1 MSAQASAEQRRGLDA
16 QARRRAQTF
25 FEGPMVL
32 EAGAGTG
39 KTSVL
44 VARVVTWCLGPGWP
58 KAKACC
64 TRTDS
69 DEDTIAARVMQG
81 VVAITFTEAAAA
93 EMARRIGKALFAL
106 ERGDEIPPGI
116 DADALRHAVA
126 VSLES
131 EDHDEVERILVV
143 RARALL
149 GALDRLQARTIHSFC
164 KKLLDEHP
172 LEIGWHPSF
181 EVDADGL
188 ELARIGREV
197 LEEVLEREDSET
209 REALHTLAAKEV
221 GPGALEKHLLTL
233 MKDSV
238 SPQVLESDPLAPDRV
253 QRAARELEAS
263 LRRVSEIASPA
274 FSGAQRVRNAQAI
287 VIALE
292 ASTRLIE
299 PLATTSR
306 NVPIP
311 ELLETSLHA
320 LKACWPENLRK
331 HLKDKWA
338 KDDLGKIEAECLG
351 SAATELAARS
361 MALLAQLEIWWTID
375 PSSLRAL
382 RHVLSN
388 LLSKASERLRVE
400 GVASFEALLIG
411 ALDLLRKNPGLCA
424 QIRSGIDQLLVD
436 EFQDTNR
443 VQCELV
449 ERLALSGPEEM
460 RPGLFLV
467 GDPKQSIY
475 GWRQADLQAYDA
487 FVEKLCERGGVRGQ
501 LFVNFRSTEEVLNE
515 VTEVIAP
522 VMKAELGLQPNFAP
536 LVPSGDVTS
545 IADGVEYWVS
555 WYWNE
560 EKKEPKS
567 PSAAQSAELE
577 ARAVA
582 QKIRALHSSENVA
595 WKEIGVL
602 VRSNDHAMAFVE
614 GFRQARIPYAVE
626 RDRNYYK
633 KREIIDAAAL
643 LRIVLDPYDSLAL
656 VTWLRC
662 SAVGVPD
669 AALIPLWKESFP
681 EKVAALRPC
690 LAEEKGNTDAAL
702 TEALEAVE
710 RARAQIPGEVLG
722 IERIGHWPFNLRFA
736 LRALLRLRCSLV
748 EDPFDHFI
756 ARLRSVVLFEATEA
770 ARYLG
775 AFRVANLERFF
786 AQVQLYYREYAG
798 DLHQLLRQLRRS
810 LAQGWEAEE
819 ARPRAGFEDA
829 VAVMTI
835 HKAKGLEF
843 DTVFL
848 PGLHKRGRSG
858 GSGEALVS
866 RVEWDER
873 AQATWEWEF
882 DGYCSLGVGEQRR
895 RRSERES
902 AERVR
907 LLYVA
912 MTRAKR
918 RLILL
923 GNWPDPVERKK
934 IGQARSA
941 LDLLCWRQS
950 SLPDLRHAM
959 EELVASGKTSL
970 VEAGIRWCFPTLD
983 RESVSERVVDGHAF
997 KFELRSVEQS
1007 AACIQQQRAAAS
1019 ARMAR
1024 RFGAGPSQWAHEERD
1039 GVGAERVN
1047 MGIGLDAAAAMA
1059 VGSVIHALLEAFD
1072 FGEDART
1079 AFQRQR
1085 ERISDLVRSEL
1096 RASAEE
1102 EDYACACARTLA
1114 LWDGFGGGP
1123 LFARFCEI
1131 GNMPHVRELPILLP
1145 PDGNSETS
1153 PVGFVG
1159 GKIDLCYRD
1168 ASGEFAVVDYK
1179 TDRVHSEAELRERAE
1194 RYRLQGAAYQRAV
1207 REAMGLEANP
1217 RFELWFLDS
1226 SRIWIDVEQ
1235 RSGFGPFGSED

>member
-1 MSAQASAEQRRGLDA
+1 MRAQASTEQLRDLDA
-16 QARRRAQTF
+16 QARRRAQTLF
-25 FEGPMVL
+25 QEPMVL

-44 VARVVTWCLGPGWP
+44 VARVVTWCVGPGWP
-58 KAKACC
+58 KAKARCAQK
-64 TRTDS
+64 DS
-69 DEDTIAARVMQG
+69 DEETIAARVMQG

-106 ERGDEIPPGI
+106 ERRDEIPPGI
-116 DADALRHAVA
+116 DADVLRHAVA
-126 VSLES
+126 ASLEPS
-131 EDHDEVERILVV
+131 EQDDVEGILAA

-188 ELARIGREV
+188 KLARIGREV
-197 LEEVLEREDSET
+197 LEEVLEREDPET
-209 REALHTLAAKEV
+209 REALGVLAAKEV

-233 MKDSV
+233 VKDSV
-238 SPQVLESDPLAPDRV
+238 SPQVFESDPLAPERV
-253 QRAARELEAS
+253 QRAACELEAS

-274 FSGAQRVRNAQAI
+274 FSGAQRVKNAQAI

-292 ASTRLIE
+292 ASIRLIE
-299 PLATTSR
+299 PLATASR

-311 ELLETSLHA
+311 ELLEMSLHA

-338 KDDLGKIEAECLG
+338 KDDLGKTEGECLG
-351 SAATELAARS
+351 SAATELTAQS
-361 MALLAQLEIWWTID
+361 MALLAQLKIWWTVE
-375 PSSLRAL
+375 PSTLRAL

-388 LLSKASERLRVE
+388 LLSNVSKRLRAE

-411 ALDLLRKNPGLCA
+411 ARDLLRKSPGVCA

-449 ERLALSGPEEM
+449 ERLALLGPEEM

-475 GWRQADLQAYDA
+475 GWRQADLQAYDT
-487 FVEKLCERGGVRGQ
+487 FIEKLCERGGVRGQ
-501 LFVNFRSTEEVLNE
+501 LFVNFRSTEAVLNE

-522 VMKAELGLQPNFAP
+522 VMKAARGLQPEFAP

-545 IADGVEYWVS
+545 IADGVEHWVS
-555 WYWNE
+555 WHWDEE
-560 EKKEPKS
+560 EKAPKS

-582 QKIRALHSSENVA
+582 QKIRALHSSDAVP
-595 WKEIGVL
+595 WKEMAVL
-602 VRSNDHAMAFVE
+602 VRSNDQATPFIEAFR
-614 GFRQARIPYAVE
+614 GANIPYVIE
-626 RDRNYYK
+626 RDRNYYQ

-643 LRIVLDPYDSLAL
+643 LRVVLDPYDSLAL

-690 LAEEKGNTDAAL
+690 LAGEKGNADAAL
-702 TEALEAVE
+702 TDALEAVE
-710 RARAQIPGEVLG
+710 RACVQIPGEVPGL
-722 IERIGHWPFNLRFA
+722 ERIAHWPFNLRFA
-736 LRALLRLRCSLV
+736 LRVLMRLRCSLV
-748 EDPFDHFI
+748 EDPFDRFI
-756 ARLRSVVLFEATEA
+756 ARLRSALLFEATEA

-775 AFRVANLERFF
+775 AFRAANFERFF
-786 AQVQLYYREYAG
+786 AQVQRYYREYDG
-798 DLHQLLRQLRRS
+798 DLHQLLQQLRRS
-810 LAQGWEAEE
+810 LAQGQEAEE

-829 VAVMTI
+829 VAVITI

-858 GSGEALVS
+858 SSVDASVS
-866 RVEWDER
+866 QVEPDER

-882 DGYCSLGVGEQRR
+882 DGYCSLGVAEQRR
-895 RRSERES
+895 RRSEREG

-923 GNWPDPVERKK
+923 GNWPDPVERKEVE
-934 IGQARSA
+934 QARSA
-941 LDLLCWRQS
+941 LDLLAWRQAG
-950 SLPDLRHAM
+950 LPELGQTM
-959 EELVASGKTSL
+959 EELVASEKTSL
-970 VEAGIRWCFPTLD
+970 VEDGIRWRFPALD
-983 RESVSERVVDGHAF
+983 RESVGEGANDEGNF
-997 KFELRSVEQS
+997 EFELRSVEQS
-1007 AACIQQQRAAAS
+1007 AALLRQQRAAAS
-1019 ARMAR
+1019 AHMAR
-1024 RFGAGPSQWAHEERD
+1024 SIGAAPSQLAHEAFEGAGPVRFETRN
-1039 GVGAERVN
+1039 GAST
-1047 MGIGLDAAAAMA
+1047 AMA
-1059 VGSVIHALLEAFD
+1059 IGSVIHALLEAFD
-1072 FGEDART
+1072 FTKNVDT
-1079 AFQRQR
+1079 AFHAQR
-1085 ERISDLVRSEL
+1085 ERISEL
-1096 RASAEE
+1096 IQRELGMSADQ
-1102 EDYACACARTLA
+1102 EDYASACARTLA
-1114 LWDGFGGGP
+1114 LWDGFGQGP

-1131 GNMPHVRELPILLP
+1131 GGMPHARELPILLP
-1145 PDGNSETS
+1145 PEANSDEG
-1153 PVGFVG
+1153 PVGFIG
-1159 GKIDLCYRD
+1159 GKIDLFYRD
-1168 ASGEFAVVDYK
+1168 ASGAFAVVDYK
-1179 TDRVHSEAELRERAE
+1179 TDRLDSELEIRERAE
-1194 RYRLQGAAYQRAV
+1194 RYRLQGAVYQRAV
-1207 REAMGLEANP
+1207 REALELDATP
-1217 RFELWFLDS
+1217 RFEVWFIAS
-1226 SRIWIDVEQ
+1226 GRIWIDAEAM
-1235 RSGFGPFGSED
+1235 SGFGSS